1 MKGSPRK
8 WLPYTLTL
16 LILMALFSAACA
28 SAENSISQVAD
39 APMRV
44 EMTAEEAANGSMTES
59 SRLANTRKIIANADI
74 SLVVAET
81 EAAVAQIEMMVAA
94 LGGYVA
100 KADLSK
106 SRYGEREVLEGSL
119 MLRVPAESLA
129 DALDRLQTLATD
141 VRNLNVNRQDVTA
154 QYSDLEA
161 QLHNLRATEKELL
174 ALLAEVRQKPTATA
188 EDILAVYRSLTE
200 IRGEIEI
207 LQGRKN
213 LLDNQIG
220 FSTIQ
225 VDLIPDAINR
235 PIVEERW
242 NVTGPVRNALRALVN
257 SLQGLATALI
267 WVLLYLTPL
276 LLLFL
281 IPLVVVAWL
290 VRLWL
295 RRRLHMQK
303 IQ

>member
-8 WLPYTLTL
+8 WLPYNLTL
-16 LILMALFSAACA
+16 LILMILFSAACA

-106 SRYGEREVLEGSL
+106 SSYGEREVLEGSL
-119 MLRVPAESLA
+119 MLRVPAESLE
-129 DALDRLQTLATD
+129 DALDRLQALATD
-141 VRNLNVNRQDVTA
+141 VRNLNVNRQDVTE

-174 ALLAEVRQKPTATA
+174 ALLAEIRQKPTATA

-281 IPLVVVAWL
+281 LPLVVVAWL

-295 RRRLHMQK
+295 RRRLHVQK

>member
-44 EMTAEEAANGSMTES
+44 EMTAEEAANGSMTEA

-119 MLRVPAESLA
+119 RLRVPAESLE
-129 DALDRLQTLATD
+129 DALGRLQTLATD
-141 VRNLNVNRQDVTA
+141 VRNLNVNRQDVTE

-295 RRRLHMQK
+295 RRRLHVQK

>member
-8 WLPYTLTL
+8 WLPYNLTL
-16 LILMALFSAACA
+16 LILITLFSAACS

-44 EMTAEEAANGSMTES
+44 EVAAEEAANGSMTEAA
-59 SRLANTRKIIANADI
+59 RLANTRKIIANVDI

-119 MLRVPAESLA
+119 MLRVPAESLE
-129 DALDRLQTLATD
+129 DALESLQALATD
-141 VRNLNVNRQDVTA
+141 VRNLNVNRQDVTE

-174 ALLAEVRQKPTATA
+174 ALLAEIRQKPTATA

-242 NVTGPVRNALRALVN
+242 NVTRPVRNALRALVN

-281 IPLVVVAWL
+281 LPLVVVAWL

-295 RRRLHMQK
+295 RRRLHMKK

>member
-8 WLPYTLTL
+8 WLPYNLTL
-16 LILMALFSAACA
+16 LLLITLFSAACA
-28 SAENSISQVAD
+28 AAENSISQVAD

-44 EMTAEEAANGSMTES
+44 EVAAEEAANGSMTEAA
-59 SRLANTRKIIANADI
+59 RLANTRKIIANADI
-74 SLVVAET
+74 SLVVTET

-119 MLRVPAESLA
+119 RLRVPAESLE
-129 DALDRLQTLATD
+129 DALESLQALATD
-141 VRNLNVNRQDVTA
+141 VRNLNVNRQDVTE

-161 QLHNLRATEKELL
+161 QLHNLRATEKELR
-174 ALLAEVRQKPTATA
+174 ALLAEIRQKPTATA

-242 NVTGPVRNALRALVN
+242 NVTRPVRNALRALVN

-281 IPLVVVAWL
+281 LPLVVVAWL

-295 RRRLHMQK
+295 RRRLHMKK

>member
-8 WLPYTLTL
+8 WLPYNLTL
-16 LILMALFSAACA
+16 LILITLFSAACA
-28 SAENSISQVAD
+28 AAENSISQVAD

-44 EMTAEEAANGSMTES
+44 EVAAEEAANGSMTES
-59 SRLANTRKIIANADI
+59 ARLANTRKIIANADI

-119 MLRVPAESLA
+119 RLRVPAESLE
-129 DALDRLQTLATD
+129 DALESLQALATD
-141 VRNLNVNRQDVTA
+141 VRNLNVNRQDVTE

-174 ALLAEVRQKPTATA
+174 ALLAEIRQKPTATA

-242 NVTGPVRNALRALVN
+242 NVTRPVRNALRALVN

-281 IPLVVVAWL
+281 LPLVVVAWL

-295 RRRLHMQK
+295 RRRLHMKK